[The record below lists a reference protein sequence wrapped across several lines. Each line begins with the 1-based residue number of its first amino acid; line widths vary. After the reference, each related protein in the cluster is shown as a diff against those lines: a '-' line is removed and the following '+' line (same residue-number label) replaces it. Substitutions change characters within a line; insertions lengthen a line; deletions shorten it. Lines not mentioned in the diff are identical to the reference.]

1 MVRKSYNSGSY
12 VAYTYNAEGSLARL
26 SYGDST
32 GELASYRFE
41 YDSLG
46 RLIRSAELDA
56 DGGTVQRTEH
66 IYDGYNRLSR
76 QSWTLGGKT
85 YTEYYSY
92 DDATDGS
99 MTSFR
104 TTAEQTLHFTY
115 DALRRLQKT
124 TVTDGSGTLFT
135 VARSYY
141 TTGGKATTRTEYFNY
156 RMPNGSLIAGDR
168 YVYDALGNITE
179 LREAEPASGSSAR
192 RTKVRYTY
200 DGQNQLRTETRYT
213 YSSNTDTTGTSVSYT
228 YNYDTAGN
236 LQSVQKNGAT
246 VQTYTYGD
254 SQWRDLLTKV
264 GGTTISYDASGN
276 PKNWYN
282 GTTYTGLTWKN
293 GRQLAQIT
301 TGGRTSAYRYDAD
314 GIRTYKKV
322 GSVAHE
328 YRTLNGKVVYEKIGS
343 GSTAKIMIFSY
354 DAQGRPFAVKYST
367 NNGGSYITYFY
378 ALNQQGDVVKIFRPL
393 PSRDSNGNLIGLT
406 KAVYATYTYDAWG
419 NILSQ
424 SGSMASA
431 NPLRYRGYYYDTETG
446 FYYLQSRYYDPAT
459 RRFINADALA
469 STGQGVLGYNMFAYC
484 GNNPVQRSDAAGLN
498 WFDDLHD
505 FAKSAISSALHGVN
519 NSLRAA
525 GVDTAAIGASLLDM
539 QKDENG
545 IYHADVDCW
554 QQYFGYNHLYDVAFD
569 LGTDMNTDCFDFN
582 YGGKDY
588 RIWLWKGDYI
598 NLGAGAEM
606 GIYYGGGPQWCVDT
620 DLACSMSMKLYY
632 QGNEI
637 IDYSATTWWLTGFN
651 PAYQNVMA
659 SDLTVA
665 YTINFSNPDMLN
677 AFMEQGGKRWAI
689 YGQTAIYVFR

>member
-1 MVRKSYNSGSY
+1 M
-12 VAYTYNAEGSLARL
+12 

-66 IYDGYNRLSR
+66 IYDAFNRLSR
-76 QSWTLGGKT
+76 QTWSADGKT

-99 MTSFR
+99 MTLFR
-104 TTAEQTLHFTY
+104 TTSGQKTKFTY

-124 TVTDGSGTLFT
+124 TVTDDSNNELYT

-141 TTGGKATTRTEYFNY
+141 TSGSKTTTRTEYFNY

-200 DGQNQLRTETRYT
+200 DEQNQLRTETRYT
-213 YSSNTDTTGTSVSYT
+213 YSSNTDTTGTSVTYT

-282 GTTYTGLTWKN
+282 GTTYTGLTWEN
-293 GRQLAQIT
+293 GRQLTSIT
-301 TGGRTSAYRYDAD
+301 TGGKTATYTYDAD

-322 GSVAHE
+322 GNAEHE
-328 YRTLNGKVVYEKIGS
+328 YRILNGKVVYEKLGS

-378 ALNQQGDVVKIFRPL
+378 ALNQQGDVVKIFRAL
-393 PSRDSNGNLIGLT
+393 PVKDSDGNLIGRT
-406 KAVYATYTYDAWG
+406 EKVYATYTYDAWG
-419 NILSQ
+419 KLIGITDRNGDSLMNKQATS
-424 SGSMASA
+424 SA
-431 NPLRYRGYYYDTETG
+431 LANRNPLRYRGYYYDVETG

-459 RRFINADALA
+459 RRFINADVYS
-469 STGQGVLGYNMFAYC
+469 STDSSDAISCNMFAYC
-484 GNNPVQRSDAAGLN
+484 GNNPVLLYDPNGELGLIGLCLLAAFTYATVDYGTQVYDNYDAGKTGKDAWVNSIN
-498 WFDDLHD
+498 WGSVVASGVSGAAH
-505 FAKSAISSALHGVN
+505 AIPGASGAATAVDILACPVIEEGVN
-519 NSLRAA
+519 SIIENRKFNTLRVASNVVSEAVNSL
-525 GVDTAAIGASLLDM
+525 VSSVTIDKFIPSLEVPKYIRDI
-539 QKDENG
+539 KDE
-545 IYHADVDCW
+545 ARTL
-554 QQYFGYNHLYDVAFD
+554 FGVKGTNRLNRYLDGKQLFTVFYN
-569 LGTDMNTDCFDFN
+569 
-582 YGGKDY
+582 
-588 RIWLWKGDYI
+588 
-598 NLGAGAEM
+598 
-606 GIYYGGGPQWCVDT
+606 
-620 DLACSMSMKLYY
+620 
-632 QGNEI
+632 
-637 IDYSATTWWLTGFN
+637 SARR
-651 PAYQNVMA
+651 
-659 SDLTVA
+659 
-665 YTINFSNPDMLN
+665 MLL
-677 AFMEQGGKRWAI
+677 E
-689 YGQTAIYVFR
+689 